1 MKIAFRLIAVVFFAI
16 FLSLLPKPM
25 ENLTNIEI
33 NRLSLSETLI
43 QPDSESWDAAIS
55 TDGRYATFYSASDK
69 LIDGDSNKSSDLF
82 LFNFDTGELT
92 KISKNEGVLFG
103 ISTDMGASLSSD
115 GKFIAF
121 TTGGSDYGIVDT
133 NTCWDIYVYNREED
147 TYERVSE
154 STEGNQGNNYS
165 RTPVISEDGRFV
177 AFSSASNNLDGY
189 HYDGGTYIHDRL
201 LHITKFLASGYART
215 PSMSSDGNLIAFQ
228 SNDNTL
234 VPNDINNEIDA
245 FVYDQLS
252 KTYEIVDVNNVGV
265 IGNYGANSPSISG
278 NGRYVAFMSAS
289 TNLLPDVDINGKSQ
303 IFVHDRSSGENILVS
318 VSNENVA
325 GNGTSWYPK
334 ISQNGRYVVFE
345 SYATNLVDDNNN
357 YCGSNLL
364 ENCHDVFARDLWEGV
379 TYKVSITSTDQET
392 NGNSKN
398 PAISG
403 DGLRIVYESQAY
415 NILPGDT
422 NGYWDIYSTTFIPD
436 ATVYLPIV
444 LKQ

>member
-234 VPNDINNEIDA
+234 VLNDINNEIDA
-245 FVYDQLS
+245 FVYDQL
-252 KTYEIVDVNNVGV
+252 
-265 IGNYGANSPSISG
+265 
-278 NGRYVAFMSAS
+278 
-289 TNLLPDVDINGKSQ
+289 
-303 IFVHDRSSGENILVS
+303 
-318 VSNENVA
+318 
-325 GNGTSWYPK
+325 
-334 ISQNGRYVVFE
+334 
-345 SYATNLVDDNNN
+345 
-357 YCGSNLL
+357 
-364 ENCHDVFARDLWEGV
+364 
-379 TYKVSITSTDQET
+379 
-392 NGNSKN
+392 
-398 PAISG
+398 
-403 DGLRIVYESQAY
+403 LRVQ
-415 NILPGDT
+415 PT
-422 NGYWDIYSTTFIPD
+422 
-436 ATVYLPIV
+436 
-444 LKQ
+444 